1 MRVGVRSASRLD
13 SEILRL
19 NSGYYLST
27 NQVQFDALERWRASS
42 VRIGDL
48 AKVYKGNIF
57 RRIFVDNVEAS
68 RAYVSASDLDRTDY
82 WGHRRISTVHG
93 DVLRKLELCS
103 KMAIITRSGVNLGW
117 GALVRPDLDGVVGS
131 DDLIR
136 VSTHGVD
143 NAGYV
148 AAFLCS
154 SYGRL
159 AVRRFTYG
167 TSIKH
172 VEPGHV
178 AEILVPWPHESIRR
192 EIGEKFWGAAE
203 RRSRSSS
210 LIEEAT
216 RVVFNS
222 VGLRDLN
229 EGEWNGLGRDLGF
242 LAGVSHRSL
251 RGWNYAPRA
260 RQLMNRLLAVK
271 GQALGSLVLPGGLR
285 KGPSFPRVDATARHA
300 VQLINQRQLFR
311 YAPDG
316 RMVSR
321 AQLPPKVFCE
331 PGTVLIASTG
341 TFGEAEVFC
350 RAQYVS
356 SRTSKWAY
364 SNHILRVIVPPEL
377 SPWVYAFLRSRTAF
391 RCLRSFA
398 TGSKQQDL
406 HPEMLAELPVPMPPQ
421 TAQMRVQS
429 LVLEAFRLRDAASEL
444 EDAALRTFGHVLNE
458 ERA

>member
-1 MRVGVRSASRLD
+1 MRVGVRSASKLD
-13 SEILRL
+13 SQSLRL

-27 NQVQFDALERWRASS
+27 DQVLFDVLNRWRASS
-42 VRIGDL
+42 VPVGDV
-48 AKVYKGNIF
+48 AEVYKGNIF
-57 RRIFVDNVEAS
+57 RRIYVDNVEAS
-68 RAYVSASDLDRTDY
+68 RPYVSASDFDRTDY
-82 WGHRRISTVHG
+82 WGCRRISTVHG
-93 DVLRKLELCS
+93 DLLRKLELRS
-103 KMAIITRSGVNLGW
+103 QMTIITCSGVNLGW
-117 GALVRPDLDGVVGS
+117 GALVRRDLDRVVGS
-131 DDLIR
+131 HDLIR
-136 VSTHGVD
+136 VSTHDAD

-148 AAFLCS
+148 GAFLCS

-159 AVRRFTYG
+159 AVRRFIYG

-178 AEILVPWPHESIRR
+178 SEVLVPWPHESIRS
-192 EIGEKFWGAAE
+192 EIGEKFWRAAE
-203 RRSRSSS
+203 LRSNASS

-216 RVVFNS
+216 RVVFDS
-222 VGLRDLN
+222 VGLCDLD
-229 EGEWNGLGRDLGF
+229 EGEWDSLGRDLGF
-242 LAGVSHRSL
+242 VAHVSHRSL

-260 RQLMNRLLAVK
+260 RYLMDRLLAVK
-271 GQALGSLVLPGGLR
+271 GQVLGSLVLAGGLH
-285 KGPSFPRVDATARHA
+285 KGPSFPRVDAAAPHA
-300 VQLINQRQLFR
+300 VQLIGQRQLFR
-311 YAPDG
+311 YVPDG

-331 PGTVLIASTG
+331 PGTVLVASTG

-356 SRTSKWAY
+356 SRASKWAY

-406 HPEMLAELPVPMPPQ
+406 HPGMLAELPVPMPPQ
-421 TAQMRVQS
+421 TAQARVQS
-429 LVLEAFRLRDAASEL
+429 LVLEAFRLRDEASEL
-444 EDAALRTFGHVLNE
+444 EDAALRTIGNVLNE
-458 ERA
+458 EAA